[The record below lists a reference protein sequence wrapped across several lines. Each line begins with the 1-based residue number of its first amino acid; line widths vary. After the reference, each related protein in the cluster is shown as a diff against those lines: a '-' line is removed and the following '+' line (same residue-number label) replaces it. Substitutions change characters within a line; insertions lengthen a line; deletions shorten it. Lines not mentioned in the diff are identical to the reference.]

1 MMPPSRTLKYLAA
14 YALVCWS
21 LALTGSGSAQA
32 ADAEAKA
39 VIKSWLQA
47 VVSGDKEGIGA
58 VLAPEFQIL
67 RSNGVG
73 HGKDAYASG
82 GAARIHSIL
91 DVTDVIATRHENLL
105 ITRYKLAVTETID
118 GHKVQQ
124 KAPRLTVFRRAGNR
138 WLVVAHANFARIEK

>member
-1 MMPPSRTLKYLAA
+1 MMPLSRTLKYLAA
-14 YALVCWS
+14 YTLVCWS
-21 LALTGSGSAQA
+21 LALTGAGSAQA

-47 VVSGDKEGIGA
+47 VVSGDKEGIRA

-73 HGKDAYASG
+73 HGKDTYASG
-82 GAARIHSIL
+82 GAARIHRIL

-105 ITRYKLAVTETID
+105 VTRYKLAVTETID
-118 GHKVQQ
+118 GHKVQK

-138 WLVVAHANFARIEK
+138 WLVVAHANFARIKK